1 MPRKSKLK
9 LPPINLGDETFGQRL
24 ARLRKEKGYTQA
36 ELASKMGLVQ
46 ALVSE
51 YERDKLRLHHEM
63 VARFALAL
71 EVSADVLLG
80 LNAPKRKHKSPSL
93 RLQKRM
99 IQIEALPAHQQ
110 IMPAPLLEQHRNG
123 WAGLLN
129 QIGCGCRQRK
139 TCPSRSGARLPGRN
153 FSEDWST

>member
-1 MPRKSKLK
+1 MNNKTIKACTILHFFLGTHVIRIIMPRKSKLK

-51 YERDKLRLHHEM
+51 YERDRIRLHHEM

-80 LNAPKRKHKSPSL
+80 LNATKKKHKSPSL

-99 IQIEALPAHQQ
+99 IQIDALPAHQQ
-110 IMPAPLLEQHRNG
+110 KILLRTIDTILKAVQ
-123 WAGLLN
+123 
-129 QIGCGCRQRK
+129 Q
-139 TCPSRSGARLPGRN
+139 
-153 FSEDWST
+153 